1 MELRRPLYYFTVP
14 GILLAAVGV
23 GMGLDFLRVFY
34 HGGSLAYGPILLMI
48 LLTLVGSFLAMTGII
63 LHSISKMMNEFKNEI
78 EQIRRA
84 RRLHGHNTGNKARD
98 N

>member
-1 MELRRPLYYFTVP
+1 
-14 GILLAAVGV
+14 
-23 GMGLDFLRVFY
+23 
-34 HGGSLAYGPILLMI
+34 
-48 LLTLVGSFLAMTGII
+48 